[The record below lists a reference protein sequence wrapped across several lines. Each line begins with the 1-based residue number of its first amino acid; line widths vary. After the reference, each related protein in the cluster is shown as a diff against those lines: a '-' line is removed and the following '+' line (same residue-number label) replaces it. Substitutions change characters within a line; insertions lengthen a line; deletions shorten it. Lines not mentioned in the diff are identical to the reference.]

1 MKKLSLLKYFTF
13 YSLIAFLFT
22 GFSLILFINGHMV
35 NDKIN
40 SMEQMTHI
48 SLDYIVE
55 PELSS
60 ADYNATLSKEKF
72 NVLNMKIQHFAESE
86 NILGI
91 KIWNPSNLVIYS
103 KNNTV
108 IETKVNNKINLD
120 EAIKNKQNYL
130 ISKDLVNGKT
140 IKVIRIYLPIQI
152 NNSILGVYEIIKPYD
167 EIDMHIKP
175 VIRNISIIVFS
186 GLIILYLLLIKIMY
200 DSSIK
205 MLKQNEALIHK
216 SNDLEEAYS
225 KLNSSYK
232 STILALS
239 KAIDAR
245 DKYTAGHSERVTN
258 LSLKIGQA
266 LNLSSDQL
274 NVLEIAALFHDV
286 GKIGIPDKV
295 LNKPGKLTDE
305 EFNQIKEHPSIG
317 VDILKTIEFLDKT
330 LPMIFHH
337 HEKYK
342 GNGYPSGISGDSI
355 PLESRIICVADSY
368 DAMTSDRPY
377 RKGMPHNIAVDELI
391 KFKGIQFDPQIV
403 DTFIKI
409 NIEE

>member
-22 GFSLILFINGHMV
+22 GVSLILFINNHMV

-72 NVLNMKIQHFAESE
+72 NVLDMKIQHFAESE

-120 EAIKNKQNYL
+120 EAFKNKQNHL

-274 NVLEIAALFHDV
+274 NALEIAALFHDV

-295 LNKPGKLTDE
+295 LNKAGKLTDE
-305 EFNQIKEHPSIG
+305 EFKQIKEHPSIG
-317 VDILKTIEFLDKT
+317 VDILKTIGFLDKT

-342 GNGYPSGISGDSI
+342 GNGYPSGISGEDI

-377 RKGMPHNIAVDELI
+377 RKGLPHNVAVDELI
-391 KFKGIQFDPQIV
+391 KYKGIQFDPQIV
-403 DTFIKI
+403 DAFLQI
-409 NIEE
+409 NIKE